1 VQPTIHTDLPARKPI
16 GICKFGLCG
25 FYQQKRQLCGAG
37 MATPQAAHFIESLEG
52 ALQDQRMLRSKI
64 DVLKGHLKKLE
75 EVKQSME
82 PVFEQYPDL

>member
-1 VQPTIHTDLPARKPI
+1 
-16 GICKFGLCG
+16 
-25 FYQQKRQLCGAG
+25 